1 MRDFGA
7 LGWVYF
13 VLTVLFGLFLYWLR
27 CHHRVLYGAAEIV
40 VALLLIYIFF
50 FPEHRGVL
58 QMIEWGGPLG
68 PVWGE
73 LLSRAVTL
81 FGGLYAL
88 VRGLDNVD
96 ALEKWNR
103 LTRRRNP
110 RPARQPHSAA
120 PPTHRITTYRA

>member
-7 LGWVYF
+7 SGWVYF

-27 CHHRVLYGAAEIV
+27 CRHRVLYGATEIV
-40 VALLLIYIFF
+40 VALLLIYTFF

-58 QMIEWGGPLG
+58 QMMEWVGSLG

-73 LLSRAVTL
+73 LLSRSVTL

-103 LTRRRNP
+103 IRP
-110 RPARQPHSAA
+110 RFPPA
-120 PPTHRITTYRA
+120 PPEPSP